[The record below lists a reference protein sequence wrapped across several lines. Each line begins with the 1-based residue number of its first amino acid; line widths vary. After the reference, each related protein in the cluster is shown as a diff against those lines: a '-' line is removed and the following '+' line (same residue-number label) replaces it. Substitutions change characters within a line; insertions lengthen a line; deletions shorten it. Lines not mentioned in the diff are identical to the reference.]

1 MMDMS
6 NKMFLV
12 DDVSL
17 HDLEKHLNDLAADD
31 RWVLHSIDY
40 VGRDGDELPSF
51 TVIAHRAYDWETHF
65 EQKRKFWEEKK
76 KAEEKLH
83 ADKRAVDKAVEKWAL
98 TMGTTGGH
106 ANE

>member
-1 MMDMS
+1 MDMS
-6 NKMFLV
+6 KKVFQV

-17 HDLEKHLNDLAADD
+17 HDLEEYLNELAADD
-31 RWVLHSIDY
+31 WILHSIYQIGSDSSIPY
-40 VGRDGDELPSF
+40 F
-51 TVIAHRAYDWETHF
+51 TVITHRPYDWEAHF
-65 EQKRKFWEEKK
+65 ERHRKFWEEEE

-83 ADKRAVDKAVEKWAL
+83 ADKRAVDKAAEKWAL

>member
-1 MMDMS
+1 MDMS
-6 NKMFLV
+6 KKVFQV

-17 HDLEKHLNDLAADD
+17 HDLEEHLNELAADD
-31 RWVLHSIDY
+31 WTLHSIY
-40 VGRDGDELPSF
+40 QIGGDSSIPYF
-51 TVIAHRAYDWETHF
+51 TVITHRPYDWEAHF
-65 EQKRKFWEEKK
+65 EQQRKFWEEQE

-83 ADKRAVDKAVEKWAL
+83 ADKRAVDKAAEKWAL

>member
-1 MMDMS
+1 MDMTDKIFAV
-6 NKMFLV
+6 N
-12 DDVSL
+12 DVSL
-17 HDLEKHLNDLAADD
+17 HDLEEHLNEMATDH
-31 RWVLHSIDY
+31 WTLHSVYQI
-40 VGRDGDELPSF
+40 GGGDSSIPYF
-51 TVIAHRAYDWETHF
+51 TVITHRPYDWEAHF
-65 EQKRKFWEEKK
+65 EQHRKFWEEEE

>member
-1 MMDMS
+1 MDMS
-6 NKMFLV
+6 KKVFQV

-17 HDLEKHLNDLAADD
+17 HDLEEHLNELATDD
-31 RWVLHSIDY
+31 WILHSIDY
-40 VGRDGDELPSF
+40 VGRDEANLPSY
-51 TVIAHRAYDWETHF
+51 TVIAHKPYDWEAHF
-65 EQKRKFWEEKK
+65 ERHRKFWEEKE